1 MEGQHAFVSHH
12 IGDLDNLLTFRYYK
26 EEIKKHKKL
35 FKVNPNYVVKDLH
48 PLYPSSLYA
57 DEQGVP
63 ILAVQHHHAHT
74 ASVMAEY
81 DLEET
86 VIGIVY
92 DGTGLGS
99 DGNVWGRNFSC

>member
-1 MEGQHAFVSHH
+1 M
-12 IGDLDNLLTFRYYK
+12 
-26 EEIKKHKKL
+26 
-35 FKVNPNYVVKDLH
+35 VKDLH
-48 PLYPSSLYA
+48 PLYPSSLCA

-74 ASVMAEY
+74 ASVMADV

-92 DGTGLGS
+92 DSPGLGS
-99 DGNVWGRNFSC
+99 DGNVWGRISSC